1 MTDHKAPAKPSRSA
15 RSRHTLLGRVHQGT
29 ARLFGREDRA
39 AHEAFVLA
47 HTGKR
52 SCRDCTAAELRDL
65 IRALIDRGALAAR
78 AHRVTPPAAIRQPG
92 GLGPDRPTP
101 RQWAFILDL
110 AKARGWD
117 EGLEDPRLSAFIRRT
132 VFVDALRFLTREDA
146 SQVITGLKRWQSQTA

>member
-1 MTDHKAPAKPSRSA
+1 MAKAPAKPSRSA
-15 RSRHTLLGRVHQGT
+15 SRHALLGRVHQGT

-65 IRALIDRGALAAR
+65 IRTLVYMGAIAAR
-78 AHRVTPPAAIRQPG
+78 AHRVTPAAAIRQPG

-101 RQWAFILDL
+101 RQWAFIVDL

-117 EGLEDPRLSAFIRRT
+117 KGLDDPYLNAFIRRT
-132 VFVDALRFLTREDA
+132 VFVDSFRFLNRAQA
-146 SQVITGLKRWQSQTA
+146 SRVITGLRRWQSQTA